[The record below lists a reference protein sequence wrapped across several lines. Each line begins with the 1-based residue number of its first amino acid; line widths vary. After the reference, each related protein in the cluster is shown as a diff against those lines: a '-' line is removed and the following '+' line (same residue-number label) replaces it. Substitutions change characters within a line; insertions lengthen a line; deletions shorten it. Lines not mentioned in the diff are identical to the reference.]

1 MLQPAYVFIIFVL
14 KRNVFKIILC
24 KDKKRQTLTGK
35 GKRITLKESKRST
48 LTTNLAS
55 DSGQQIEMQPIME
68 N

>member
-14 KRNVFKIILC
+14 KRNVFKIILG

-35 GKRITLKESKRST
+35 GKKITLRESKRLT
-48 LTTNLAS
+48 ITTNLGS
-55 DSGQQIEMQPIME
+55 ESGQHIEMQPIME